1 MTFTYSDATFQHS
14 LTDRPVI
21 RILYS
26 PAGSR
31 FLVLESSYKYDAE
44 SKGRGALAINKTA
57 DKQLIRKVAVV
68 QNES

>member
-1 MTFTYSDATFQHS
+1 MTFTYSDVTFQYS

-26 PAGSR
+26 PVSSR
-31 FLVLESSYKYDAE
+31 FLVLESNYKYDAE
-44 SKGRGALAINKTA
+44 SRGGALAINKTA